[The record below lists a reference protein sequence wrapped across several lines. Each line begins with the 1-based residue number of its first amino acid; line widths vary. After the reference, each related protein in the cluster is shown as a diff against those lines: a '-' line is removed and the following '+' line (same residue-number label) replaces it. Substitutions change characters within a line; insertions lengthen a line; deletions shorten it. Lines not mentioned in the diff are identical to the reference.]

1 MVQARDRGRGSPEV
15 VLPARAD
22 RALPDAAA
30 SRLSPG
36 MPHIPALPFTL
47 RRSNDVIR
55 RKEITSTVETIHGLL
70 RVDGDSLVLQWRVQ
84 RQTDRVGA
92 EIRSDRELDP
102 VREAAIPIAAV
113 SGAVVR
119 VPRWR
124 LGRGGRLV
132 LTAADL
138 RAFEG
143 LTGPGGLELAH
154 PAQLV
159 LDVRKQDRDAAR
171 ELAMQVELA
180 IGDHALRI
188 AAGDAAEVSA
198 PALAGEKAGRKL
210 LGPGGG

>member
-1 MVQARDRGRGSPEV
+1 MLHV
-15 VLPARAD
+15 
-22 RALPDAAA
+22 
-30 SRLSPG
+30 
-36 MPHIPALPFTL
+36 PALPFTL
-47 RRSNDVIR
+47 RRAHGVIR
-55 RKEITSTVETIHGLL
+55 GKEITSTVETIHGLL
-70 RVDGDSLVLQWRVQ
+70 RIDGDSLVLQWQVQ

-92 EIRSDRELDP
+92 EIRSDREREP
-102 VREAAIPIAAV
+102 VREATIPIASV

-119 VPRWR
+119 SPRWR
-124 LGRGGRLV
+124 LGRARRLI

-159 LDVRKQDRDAAR
+159 LDVRKQDKDAAR
-171 ELAMQVELA
+171 ELATQVELA

-188 AAGDAAEVSA
+188 AEGDDAAPTPV
-198 PALAGEKAGRKL
+198 LAGEGAGRKL

>member
-1 MVQARDRGRGSPEV
+1 MLHA
-15 VLPARAD
+15 
-22 RALPDAAA
+22 
-30 SRLSPG
+30 
-36 MPHIPALPFTL
+36 PALPFIL
-47 RRSNDVIR
+47 RRSNGVIR
-55 RKEITSTVETIHGLL
+55 GKEITSTVETIHGLL

-92 EIRSDRELDP
+92 EIRSDRELEP
-102 VREAAIPIAAV
+102 VREATVPIASV

-119 VPRWR
+119 SPGWR
-124 LGRGGRLV
+124 LGRARRLV

-159 LDVRKQDRDAAR
+159 LDVRKEDRDLAR
-171 ELAMQVELA
+171 DLATQVELA

-188 AAGDAAEVSA
+188 AEGDSAAT
-198 PALAGEKAGRKL
+198 PALVGEGAGRKL